1 MWFLFANRYS
11 IITNELKTDI
21 DMWIYEGKEFLEEH
35 VPEDGFGFIYE
46 MAAIV
51 DGKSV
56 RYIGKKNFFADVKTK
71 LAKKN
76 MPTDKRLKTYTRKR
90 KFTYQNYFSSNEVL
104 KAAKKDGVVI
114 KREIVRICKSKTEL
128 SYWETKLQFV
138 YGVLESDEFLNGNI
152 LGKFY
157 NIK

>member
-1 MWFLFANRYS
+1 
-11 IITNELKTDI
+11 
-21 DMWIYEGKEFLEEH
+21 MWIYEGKEFLEEH